1 MRVAVFGATGQVG
14 ALMRQ
19 LLDERGF
26 PVDSIR
32 FFASERSA
40 GSTLSWRGETIV
52 VEDAGRA
59 DFEGIDVAFFSCG
72 RVASREL
79 APKVAAVGAV
89 VIDNS
94 AAWRM
99 DPDVPLVVSE
109 VNPEALKNIPKGIVA
124 NPNCT
129 TMVAMPALKP
139 LDDAAHIRRV
149 VASTY
154 QAVSGAGV
162 KGTASLDAEVRA
174 VAQRAV
180 ALAFDGEAVDVP
192 TTSVFP
198 APVAFNVVPLAG
210 ALVDGDSGESEEE
223 VKFRNETRKILGHPD
238 LAVTATCVRVPVF
251 TGHSLSLNV
260 EFDEPIS
267 PNQARA
273 LLEHAPGVQLTEL
286 PTPLLAA
293 GKDPVFVGRVR
304 QDETVRS
311 GLSLFVVGDNLR
323 KGAAGNAVEIA
334 ELLERAT
341 SRAQ

>member
-1 MRVAVFGATGQVG
+1 MRVGVFGATGQVG
-14 ALMRQ
+14 SLMRK

-26 PVDSIR
+26 PVDEMR

-40 GSTLSWRGETIV
+40 GSTLDWRDAPV
-52 VEDAGRA
+52 LVEDAHLA
-59 DFEGIDVAFFSCG
+59 DFGGIDVAFFSCG

-79 APKVAAVGAV
+79 APKVAAGGGV

-109 VNPEALKNIPKGIVA
+109 VNPEALEAIPKGIVA

-129 TMVAMPALKP
+129 TMVAMPVLKP
-139 LDDAAHIRRV
+139 LDDSAHIRRI

-154 QAVSGAGV
+154 QAVSGAGL
-162 KGTASLDAEVRA
+162 KGTASLEDEMRA
-174 VAQRAV
+174 VAPRAI
-180 ALAFDGEAVDVP
+180 ALAFDGEAVDFP
-192 TTSVFP
+192 TPSVFP
-198 APVAFNVVPLAG
+198 APVAFNIVPLAG
-210 ALVDGDSGESEEE
+210 TLVDDGRGETEEE
-223 VKFRNETRKILGHPD
+223 AKFRNETRKILGHPD

-251 TGHSLSLNV
+251 TGHCLSLTV

-267 PNQARA
+267 PEKARA
-273 LLEHAPGVQLTEL
+273 VLENAPGVRLAEI

-304 QDETVRS
+304 KDETVPS
-311 GLSLFVVGDNLR
+311 GLSLFVAGDNLR

-334 ELLERAT
+334 ELLEKAK
-341 SRAQ
+341 SAA